1 MMICRVEPILSTN
14 KHPTSSIGHTVFLKV
29 TKDPFMDPYIEA
41 ISRMD
46 HAALMNIPQLDD
58 EQFLLELAQDTDTI
72 SSKCE

>member
-1 MMICRVEPILSTN
+1 
-14 KHPTSSIGHTVFLKV
+14 
-29 TKDPFMDPYIEA
+29 MDPYIEA